1 MGSRHEG
8 QLDDERCQQK
18 RIDYEA
24 LKKMRRSR
32 RLYRFLAYIGI
43 TSNPFNFPSLKEFC
57 CRTSGLK
64 HSSYIQY
71 IIIYQKSCMLIWQ
84 SNFCY
89 LSVPLT
95 TESKWFKDWSLL
107 RIHLILSF
115 CVSGCWKFHS
125 EWLLPCL
132 ISKQIISETASSP
145 TVTSRYWQESHVNS
159 TNDCWCA

>member
-1 MGSRHEG
+1 MSTGK
-8 QLDDERCQQK
+8 D
-18 RIDYEA
+18 
-24 LKKMRRSR
+24 
-32 RLYRFLAYIGI
+32 RLRTTEENEEKQRQNRFLAYIGVA
-43 TSNPFNFPSLKEFC
+43 SNPLNFPSIKKLYCK
-57 CRTSGLK
+57 TSRLK

-71 IIIYQKSCMLIWQ
+71 VIVYQKSCTLIWQ

-89 LSVPLT
+89 LSVPVT
-95 TESKWFKDWSLL
+95 TESKWFKDRSLL
-107 RIHLILSF
+107 RIQLILSF
-115 CVSGCWKFHS
+115 CVSGCWKFLS